1 MVKGDEV
8 KSQSDRSKLNLAE
21 MAVSV
26 ALRISLIGPYRLG
39 SLLTLGI
46 PV

>member
-1 MVKGDEV
+1 MVERDEV

-26 ALRISLIGPYRLG
+26 ALRTSLIGPYRLG
-39 SLLTLGI
+39 SL
-46 PV
+46 PKP